1 MKRKEIHVIGVPEDV
16 AERLIQA
23 LEAAAEESDDDDDDD
38 DEAERASPYKD
49 LDLCEGCEH
58 ADTCS
63 EETRAEHR
71 EMQRLINEFRR
82 ALHGVVETISR
93 EEGNAKEFASQ
104 LCELS
109 DKSLALAKA
118 LVEKSKK
125 TGTA

>member
-1 MKRKEIHVIGVPEDV
+1 MKRKEIRVVGVSEEV
-16 AERLIQA
+16 AEKLIQA
-23 LEAAAEESDDDDDDD
+23 LEAVIDDDDDDD
-38 DEAERASPYKD
+38 GEVAERAPLYKD

-104 LCELS
+104 LCDLS